1 MQHSVRMKF
10 CSLHLRYYFVVD
22 KFFGFFLRLNK
33 LLVES
38 VCLRRLSCLESMSKE
53 TVMSQNYVQLH
64 KDLQHFAHLSCGYHF
79 VCMSILESSF
89 QVFSGLYFWFGG
101 FHALFEILTSLS
113 AESIAT

>member
-1 MQHSVRMKF
+1 MSRVHEQADSNVRITSDHTRMWR
-10 CSLHLRYYFVVD
+10 SI
-22 KFFGFFLRLNK
+22 
-33 LLVES
+33 
-38 VCLRRLSCLESMSKE
+38 
-53 TVMSQNYVQLH
+53 
-64 KDLQHFAHLSCGYHF
+64 DLQHCGNHF

>member
-22 KFFGFFLRLNK
+22 KFLVFFLRLNK

-38 VCLRRLSCLESMSKE
+38 VCLRRLSCLGSMSKE
-53 TVMSQNYVQLH
+53 TVMSQNYIQPH
-64 KDLQHFAHLSCGYHF
+64 KDVEVYRSATFCPIKLWKPFCLYEYS
-79 VCMSILESSF
+79 ESSF

-101 FHALFEILTSLS
+101 FHALF
-113 AESIAT
+113 